1 MVQRFRDSSLFLFF
15 GLSLAFLWLAFPAI
29 QRTILGNDTY
39 KTVDWDLTK
48 LVETKSQGSVDFG
61 QNNDTLL
68 RVYHPSLS
76 LYYSVDGGDHFLKDQ
91 DNQLQIA
98 EIRNAGLMYHPT
110 SIRWRHPNG
119 DFPWVKSIR
128 IKLRDEVKME
138 ESEEKVFTYFD
149 QTKSALPVVSINM
162 SSDDVIG
169 WENGIMVPGASAMND
184 SGFYKAWWYRSANFA
199 NRGNDW
205 AKKVMVHYFDKGELK
220 AEFPSQ
226 LRISGNATRYFPQ
239 KSMKFYPLDSLGR
252 KDKLNFPFWGE
263 ARNKKSESFLLRNG
277 GNDNS
282 KTLFADLL
290 MHRLAKNANLLVLEG
305 FPVSVYINGNYWG
318 IYNLR
323 ERMDAYFIAKR
334 EGKKESDVTTLYCEV
349 YGHES
354 LLKEGDLNQKLAFD
368 SLIAD
373 LPKKGELDKEV
384 YDRIKDQISIKSFID
399 YIIFETFYANG
410 DWLHNNTTWYKAKN
424 GQWKWILNDL
434 DCGLAYHGENQV
446 SMNMFQLLSKSDAI
460 TARLFNA
467 LLTKKKFK
475 KKFKNRVYEILAT
488 DLSEIKIKETFTN
501 LKKQYEAD
509 INLQINRWRSID
521 SVDEW
526 EKNCANNLTFLL
538 ERRTSYLK
546 HVEEL

>member
-1 MVQRFRDSSLFLFF
+1 
-15 GLSLAFLWLAFPAI
+15 
-29 QRTILGNDTY
+29 
-39 KTVDWDLTK
+39 LTK
-48 LVETKSQGSVDFG
+48 LIETKSQGSVDFG

-91 DNQLQIA
+91 DNQLQIS
-98 EIRNAGLMYHPT
+98 EIRNTGLMYQST
-110 SIRWRHPNG
+110 SIRWRHPKG
-119 DFPWVKSIR
+119 DFPSVKSVR

-149 QTKSALPVVSINM
+149 QTKSDLPVVSINM
-162 SSDDVIG
+162 SSEDVVG

-184 SGFYKAWWYRSANFA
+184 AGFYKAWWYRSANFA

-205 AKKVMVHYFDKGELK
+205 AKKVMIHYFDKGELK

-252 KDKLNFPFWGE
+252 KQKLNFPFWGE

-305 FPVSVYINGNYWG
+305 FPVSVFINGNYWG

-323 ERMDAYFIAKR
+323 ERLDAYFIAKR
-334 EGKKESDVTTLYCEV
+334 EEKKENEVTILYCEV

-368 SLIAD
+368 SLMAD

-446 SMNMFQLLSKSDAI
+446 SLNMFKILTKSDAI

-475 KKFKNRVYEILAT
+475 KKFKNRVVEILAT
-488 DLSEIKIKETFTN
+488 DLSEIKIKETFAS
-501 LKKQYEAD
+501 LKKQYDAD

-538 ERRTSYLK
+538 ERRISYLK

>member
-1 MVQRFRDSSLFLFF
+1 
-15 GLSLAFLWLAFPAI
+15 
-29 QRTILGNDTY
+29 
-39 KTVDWDLTK
+39 
-48 LVETKSQGSVDFG
+48 
-61 QNNDTLL
+61 
-68 RVYHPSLS
+68 
-76 LYYSVDGGDHFLKDQ
+76 
-91 DNQLQIA
+91 
-98 EIRNAGLMYHPT
+98 
-110 SIRWRHPNG
+110 
-119 DFPWVKSIR
+119 
-128 IKLRDEVKME
+128 
-138 ESEEKVFTYFD
+138 
-149 QTKSALPVVSINM
+149 
-162 SSDDVIG
+162 
-169 WENGIMVPGASAMND
+169 MND

-239 KSMKFYPLDSLGR
+239 KSMKFYPLDSLER

-305 FPVSVYINGNYWG
+305 FPVSVFINGNYWG

-323 ERMDAYFIAKR
+323 ERLDAYFIAKR
-334 EGKKESDVTTLYCEV
+334 EGKKEGDVTILYCEV

-354 LLKEGDLNQKLAFD
+354 LLKEGDLKHKLAFD
-368 SLIAD
+368 SLISD

-410 DWLHNNTTWYKAKN
+410 DWLHNNTTWFKAKN

-434 DCGLAYHGENQV
+434 DCGLAYQGKNQV
-446 SMNMFQLLSKSDAI
+446 ELNMFKILSKSDAI
-460 TARLFNA
+460 TARMFNA

-475 KKFKNRVYEILAT
+475 KKFKKRVFEILAT
-488 DLSEIKIKETFTN
+488 DLSEIKIKETFAS
-501 LKKQYEAD
+501 LKKQYQAD
-509 INLQINRWRSID
+509 IYLQINRWRSIH

-538 ERRTSYLK
+538 ERRISYLK